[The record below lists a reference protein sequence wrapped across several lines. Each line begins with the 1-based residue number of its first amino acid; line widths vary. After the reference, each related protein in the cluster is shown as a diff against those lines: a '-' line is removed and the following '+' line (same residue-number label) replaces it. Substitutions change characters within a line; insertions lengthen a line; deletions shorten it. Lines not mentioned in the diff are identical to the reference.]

1 MYTLRKQPTI
11 QYTYIIRKYII
22 LFYELYK
29 QVDKRANGVFR
40 NEYKIILYLPTMH
53 YVVFILLC
61 Q

>member
-40 NEYKIILYLPTMH
+40 NEYKIILYLPTIYMTH
-53 YVVFILLC
+53 CLIED
-61 Q
+61 